1 MNLSRPSDV
10 ENSVEEER
18 QHLLIAEH
26 PPSKS
31 QHDRPL
37 LLVKLTGYRLL
48 NIFVITMIVSWKAVL
63 SYQGQ
68 SFTPITLDWI
78 AAGVLAL
85 GLWWLGL
92 YESLQ
97 PPVLPWLFSRDYSYV
112 ITFGV
117 LKCIVGAVIGVYIS
131 AGWGLV
137 IFLMSFGTGMAQE
150 MHTGVEPV
158 TVGDILVFMM
168 WAALMF
174 IQTAIVAA
182 LTWGTLRSAFMKK
195 LRIVGWISCL
205 ALFTVFVVLIAPE
218 IAGYLNHI
226 KAANDTII
234 AE

>member
-1 MNLSRPSDV
+1 M
-10 ENSVEEER
+10 
-18 QHLLIAEH
+18 IAWT
-26 PPSKS
+26 SL
-31 QHDRPL
+31 PL
-37 LLVKLTGYRLL
+37 HR
-48 NIFVITMIVSWKAVL
+48 
-63 SYQGQ
+63 
-68 SFTPITLDWI
+68 
-78 AAGVLAL
+78 
-85 GLWWLGL
+85 LWWLGL

-117 LKCIVGAVIGVYIS
+117 LKCIVGGQYSISAPLVSWSDSHLAVIGVYIS

-182 LTWGTLRSAFMKK
+182 VS
-195 LRIVGWISCL
+195 
-205 ALFTVFVVLIAPE
+205 
-218 IAGYLNHI
+218 
-226 KAANDTII
+226 
-234 AE
+234 